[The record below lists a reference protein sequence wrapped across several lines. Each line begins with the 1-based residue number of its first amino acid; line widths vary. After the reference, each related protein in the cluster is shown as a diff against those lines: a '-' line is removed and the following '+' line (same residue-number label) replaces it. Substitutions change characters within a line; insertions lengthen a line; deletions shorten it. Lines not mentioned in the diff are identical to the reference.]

1 MSQSLSVASERANS
15 QGIYIKPPYMWDH
28 RISDTEDF
36 PGGTTLGHGQP
47 THGDTKNKGDCS
59 RPRVIGRLKVP
70 PNLTLR
76 VVVNP

>member
-1 MSQSLSVASERANS
+1 
-15 QGIYIKPPYMWDH
+15 MWDH

-36 PGGTTLGHGQP
+36 PGGTTLGQGQP

-59 RPRVIGRLKVP
+59 RTRVIGWLKVP